1 MTNISYKATNRSN
14 TLCIARFGN
23 AVNDVCHRNSAVRE
37 IFRGSLKFIQ
47 EIEKTVGDGR
57 CGGRLILL
65 LFYRKELY
73 YET

>member
-1 MTNISYKATNRSN
+1 MMYITVLPQKGFLEMPLNSKA
-14 TLCIARFGN
+14 F
-23 AVNDVCHRNSAVRE
+23 
-37 IFRGSLKFIQ
+37 LKFIQ